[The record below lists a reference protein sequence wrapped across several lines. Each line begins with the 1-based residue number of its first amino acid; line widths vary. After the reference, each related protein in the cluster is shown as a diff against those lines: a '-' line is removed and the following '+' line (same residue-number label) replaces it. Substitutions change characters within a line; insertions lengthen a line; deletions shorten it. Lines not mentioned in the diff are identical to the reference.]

1 MNIMHSPEILLLL
14 PQPGLSAIINAVPG
28 RLQSSQVDPVLS
40 MSLGQSKNCL
50 FLNRKASVTDALFYI
65 LYARA
70 YISNCN

>member
-14 PQPGLSAIINAVPG
+14 SQPGLSAINNAVPG

-40 MSLGQSKNCL
+40 MFPGQFKNCL
-50 FLNRKASVTDALFYI
+50 FLNRKESTMDVLFYI
-65 LYARA
+65 LYLCA